1 VNESTSARLRDRARD
16 GADIEAIQIHSA
28 RGKDRSLE
36 YHNAVSALVLDSSA
50 SARSAFWLFENCLSF
65 FSLFS
70 RFSYAFQC
78 FFAHA
83 ERTKGAKGSVHVRR

>member
-1 VNESTSARLRDRARD
+1 VNESTSARLRDRTRD

-36 YHNAVSALVLDSSA
+36 YHNAVSALFWTAPRGSSG
-50 SARSAFWLFENCLSF
+50 LFGFLRICFVF

-70 RFSYAFQC
+70 GFL
-78 FFAHA
+78 HA